1 MPKRKQDFNTIY
13 ISERLQEALRPISRC
28 ALTAVVAPMGY
39 GKTTAVNWYLA
50 ERRKEEN
57 ARIIRISVYSDN
69 LAIFWKSVQDAFLRA
84 GLSILLD
91 YPCPTDAAGGSLLA
105 DDLCHALAGE
115 KPCYLFID
123 DFHLLTDVRTA
134 AFLCTLANRL
144 PENVHVLVASR
155 DRFLPFAAQ
164 VRLGGR
170 LCQIGTAELRLNH
183 AELAVYAH
191 RCGTALSD
199 AEISSLLYTSEGWF
213 SAIYLHLRTLAE
225 RGTLPDQKS
234 DIYTMFTAAMIAPL
248 PADAREFLAVMGLAD
263 EFTLEM
269 AHFITGTPHTEKLL
283 TTLTEQNAFVKRLPD
298 GKVYRF
304 HHMMKECAKR
314 TFHTL
319 PPEKQ
324 AAYRSRFG
332 IWYEEHRQYLHAMA
346 AYRQGK
352 NYDAL
357 LRIVEH
363 PDLPEQERGN
373 LLGECDLI
381 LSFLMYNDISAM
393 SRLHRSASK
402 QMSRPAVSIQ
412 NVGGWSFG
420 SPSVLMMY
428 HREPGALKKELA
440 EMEECMPH
448 YYKITNGHGQ
458 GAEKIMSAEAYFLQ
472 GKFTDAQIALEQAY
486 AQIEGNGQENIALCC
501 DFLARRLSLCIETEE
516 RASFAA
522 RRAYF
527 LKQHNIAW
535 LNIFNATAA
544 YYYALLGETEEIPE
558 IFRTHTLFSVN
569 ILVLGKP
576 MIEMVENQ
584 VYLAQGA
591 YAKVIGRSE
600 GLLAACAELQ
610 YALVALH
617 LRIQTAAA
625 YAMLGKTEEAQAL
638 LLQALQE
645 AEPDEFLLPFVE
657 NYRYI
662 KKTLEKLPQ
671 TPLLARIQR
680 LGKASEQRQKQLPT
694 HRPASLAALTEREY
708 EIVKLMASRLRNR
721 EIAEKLFLSEGSVKQ
736 YINQIYSKLQIEG
749 DTHSKRKQL
758 FQLLEEKT

>member
-123 DFHLLTDVRTA
+123 DFHLLTDVHTA

-144 PENVHVLVASR
+144 PENVHVIVASR

-170 LCQIGTAELRLNH
+170 LCQLGTAELRLNH

-225 RGTLPDQKS
+225 RGTLPNRKS

-269 AHFITGTPHTEKLL
+269 AHFITETPHTEKLL

-324 AAYRSRFG
+324 AVYRSRFG

-346 AYRQGK
+346 AYRQGR

-357 LRIVEH
+357 LRIVEQDAGILLSSLSPKAVLKAIEECPVSILKEH
-363 PDLPEQERGN
+363 PLAILVLMRSMFNWRLIPEMMRMKELLLTAIAEHPELPEQEKGN

-402 QMSRPAVSIQ
+402 PDVPSCRQHTERRRLVIWLALGSDDVSQ
-412 NVGGWSFG
+412 
-420 SPSVLMMY
+420 
-428 HREPGALKKELA
+428 R
-440 EMEECMPH
+440 
-448 YYKITNGHGQ
+448 
-458 GAEKIMSAEAYFLQ
+458 
-472 GKFTDAQIALEQAY
+472 
-486 AQIEGNGQENIALCC
+486 
-501 DFLARRLSLCIETEE
+501 ARRTQKGACRNGGMYAPLLQNHEWAWTGGRKNHVRRSLFSTGKIY
-516 RASFAA
+516 
-522 RRAYF
+522 RRADCF
-527 LKQHNIAW
+527 
-535 LNIFNATAA
+535 
-544 YYYALLGETEEIPE
+544 
-558 IFRTHTLFSVN
+558 
-569 ILVLGKP
+569 
-576 MIEMVENQ
+576 
-584 VYLAQGA
+584 GA
-591 YAKVIGRSE
+591 GV
-600 GLLAACAELQ
+600 C
-610 YALVALH
+610 
-617 LRIQTAAA
+617 
-625 YAMLGKTEEAQAL
+625 
-638 LLQALQE
+638 
-645 AEPDEFLLPFVE
+645 P
-657 NYRYI
+657 N
-662 KKTLEKLPQ
+662 
-671 TPLLARIQR
+671 
-680 LGKASEQRQKQLPT
+680 
-694 HRPASLAALTEREY
+694 
-708 EIVKLMASRLRNR
+708 
-721 EIAEKLFLSEGSVKQ
+721 
-736 YINQIYSKLQIEG
+736 
-749 DTHSKRKQL
+749 
-758 FQLLEEKT
+758 